1 MTVGKYIFGNGSVGV
16 GAGTLVDLEIP
27 FISISKLTNQNHA
40 IGKDILNSGEAEE
53 DRILLIFKNKESL
66 KVLETMVKYVKKEL
80 TKQEKLL
87 R

>member
-1 MTVGKYIFGNGSVGV
+1 MASERYIFGNGSVGV
-16 GAGTLVDLEIP
+16 GAGMLVDLEIP
-27 FISISKLTNQNHA
+27 FISVSKLPNQNHT
-40 IGKDILNSGEAEE
+40 IGKNILDSGEAEE
-53 DRILLIFKNKESL
+53 NRILLIFKNKESL